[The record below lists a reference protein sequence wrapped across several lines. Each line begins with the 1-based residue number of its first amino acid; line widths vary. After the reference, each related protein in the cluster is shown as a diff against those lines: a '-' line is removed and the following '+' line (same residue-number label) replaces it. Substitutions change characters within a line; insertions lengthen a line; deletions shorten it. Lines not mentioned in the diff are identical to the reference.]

1 MPKEI
6 RVIIIIGSIEVN
18 MIKPATEKTF
28 AEYSRILFLPY
39 IQSQLSYTKC
49 LDVIWDEYIETF
61 QGPLLEVNTG
71 REPGGAYSLPV
82 KYHVTGS
89 SAYGVKKTSKNFSS
103 FSLNV

>member
-1 MPKEI
+1 
-6 RVIIIIGSIEVN
+6 

-28 AEYSRILFLPY
+28 AEYSRILF
-39 IQSQLSYTKC
+39 SYTKC

-82 KYHVTGS
+82 KYHATGS
-89 SAYGVKKTSKNFSS
+89 SSYGVKRTSKNLSS